1 MVQTHRVFF
10 SVALTLPI
18 AVGIGALGQNLA
30 EWGFGR
36 TKVYVSI
43 DREHVTR
50 GNALWKLGTSSAT
63 SKTQDAAFRA
73 AAEEYR
79 GAFESDVVSA
89 YPGVSAIHKL
99 WGDALW
105 NLAHEK
111 GLEWHVVSE
120 ALLEAEK
127 EYEFQVTYDKE
138 NPLGY
143 ANLGTVRNRIGT
155 YDEALETLLKGTRVA
170 GFVKATS
177 GLRGWMF
184 EEIAAA
190 HELSGH
196 KVDAETFRTKAYAEG
211 ENFRTHYIRNVLPE
225 CRANDAHRK
234 K

>member
-1 MVQTHRVFF
+1 MTLVRGLGWAVDHWTTLTSMASGLLVAYRWLGSRRMPFRQMVQTHRVFF

-120 ALLEAEK
+120 ALLEA
-127 EYEFQVTYDKE
+127 
-138 NPLGY
+138 
-143 ANLGTVRNRIGT
+143 
-155 YDEALETLLKGTRVA
+155 
-170 GFVKATS
+170 
-177 GLRGWMF
+177 
-184 EEIAAA
+184 
-190 HELSGH
+190 
-196 KVDAETFRTKAYAEG
+196 
-211 ENFRTHYIRNVLPE
+211 
-225 CRANDAHRK
+225 
-234 K
+234 